1 MLAHTVFK
9 STLSVLKRRAA
20 KVPLLVAIRAAT
32 RPAPVPPPSGREV
45 IANYLATL
53 PAGADLKVVFGGH
66 WSDNPGWLLLN
77 EHHQDVTR
85 PLDFASGT
93 VDVVFAEHVLEHV
106 PFVGAVHFLQEA
118 FRILKPNGVC
128 RIICPMLDRLR
139 TADLSDVNGR
149 EYVRNS
155 LSRFFVDEEAVLTS
169 TLGLNG
175 INEDPVAFMFNNLYV
190 SHGHQF
196 IWTSGLMIKVMT
208 AIGFRSV
215 RRCEPGEG
223 ARPADCIERRRR
235 GLYLGHDWREELE
248 TPRTPYDVE
257 SSVVEGLK

>member
-1 MLAHTVFK
+1 MPDSEESIL
-9 STLSVLKRRAA
+9 STLKRLGRRIPVLVALRAA
-20 KVPLLVAIRAAT
+20 M
-32 RPAPVPPPSGREV
+32 RPAPTPPPSGREV
-45 IANYLATL
+45 IANYIATL

-77 EHHQDVTR
+77 EREQDVTR
-85 PLDFASGT
+85 PLDFATGT

-118 FRILKPNGVC
+118 FRVLKPNGVC
-128 RIICPMLDRLR
+128 RIICPMLDQLL
-139 TADLSDVNGR
+139 TADLSDANGR

-155 LSRFFVDEEAVLTS
+155 LSRFFVDEDALLSS

-175 INEDPVAFMFNNLYV
+175 INEDPVAFMFNNLYM

-196 IWTSGLMIKVMT
+196 IWTSSLMIKVMT
-208 AIGFRSV
+208 SIGFRTAY
-215 RRCEPGEG
+215 RCAPGEG
-223 ARPADCIERRRR
+223 ARPADSIERRRR
-235 GLYLGHDWREELE
+235 GLYLGHDWREELA

-257 SSVVEGLK
+257 SAVVEGVK